1 MKQLIFKIYQILP
14 RKTVNFLGKIKF
26 LKPLRDFF
34 LKDMNEFKV
43 IKTAIS
49 LSYEGHNI
57 NFDFIAPIKIAARA
71 KRGGIEYTLI
81 NNSIKLFNK
90 YGSKINNAR
99 ILDVGAN
106 FGFLSTV
113 WSKSISREAGQV
125 YSFEPSKN
133 VSEVFKKT
141 IKENNL
147 TAIVKLYKNAVG
159 SKNEFIEINDS
170 GVTSNV
176 LEFENSNEKNL
187 VEMITIDSFIEAEK
201 IEKMDLFKIDVDGIE
216 YDILKGAESM
226 LRKHMPILIVE
237 TNDDIRII
245 DFCKEMGYQ
254 ILDMNLIPY
263 EKNTVIPEN
272 IFCVKKET
280 YLEND

>member
-147 TAIVKLYKNAVG
+147 SAIVKLYKNAVG

>member
-1 MKQLIFKIYQILP
+1 MKQIIFKIYQILP

-34 LKDMNEFKV
+34 LKDKNEFKV

-49 LSYEGHNI
+49 LSYEDHNI

-113 WSKSISREAGQV
+113 WSQSISREAGQV

>member
-1 MKQLIFKIYQILP
+1 MFQ
-14 RKTVNFLGKIKF
+14 KF
-26 LKPLRDFF
+26 
-34 LKDMNEFKV
+34 
-43 IKTAIS
+43 S
-49 LSYEGHNI
+49 
-57 NFDFIAPIKIAARA
+57 
-71 KRGGIEYTLI
+71 
-81 NNSIKLFNK
+81 
-90 YGSKINNAR
+90 
-99 ILDVGAN
+99 
-106 FGFLSTV
+106 
-113 WSKSISREAGQV
+113 
-125 YSFEPSKN
+125 
-133 VSEVFKKT
+133 KKT

-147 TAIVKLYKNAVG
+147 SAIVKLYKNAVG